1 MVGIVVVSHSAEL
14 ASGVVALAREMAGP
28 SLRLEAAGG
37 FEEEGALGTDAGRVL
52 EAVQRAMSA
61 DGVLVLM
68 DLGSALMSAEFAVE
82 MLGDDAGGPVRLSGA
97 PLVEGAVA
105 AAVAAAGGASLD
117 EVAAEARGALAMKA
131 AQVSEEGGGKDAGGK
146 DASGEAVGGEDAGGE
161 DAGGKA
167 VGGEEAGPDAPASA
181 PSTPDA
187 RAELAVRNEIGLHAR
202 PAARFV
208 ETARGFD
215 ADVRVAKDGGD
226 PVSARSLTGLV
237 SLGARLGD
245 TLVVTA
251 SGPGA
256 ADAVAA
262 LEALA
267 AEGFGDG
274 VGAGAGVRSSA
285 AGARGGSSAA
295 DPVEISNTCREK
307 SRAPVSPPAAGD
319 VLSGVAAS
327 AGIAIGPA
335 RSIVAAVG
343 DDPPPARA
351 AGDAAAERAL
361 LDDALVAA
369 RTAIEHDRGVIAGR
383 AGAAEAEIFD
393 AHLALLDDDALL
405 EPARAAIDGGQPAET
420 AWYHATEHVAA
431 VYRALPEP
439 LLAERA
445 TDVVDVGR
453 RVLAELAAA
462 GNVWPPGGAKSS
474 QPSGASGFAPPP
486 AGDDAPPAIV
496 IADELTPADAAGLDP
511 ERVLGIVTARGS
523 ATAHAAILA
532 RALGLPA
539 VVGLGDAVLGIAD
552 ATTLLL
558 DGEAGT
564 VTVDPDPALI
574 AAAQQR
580 GERDRAAHQAAQAR
594 AHEPA
599 VTTDGTRI
607 EVFANLGST
616 ADAHRAVAAGA
627 EGVGLLRTEFLF
639 LDRATLPGEDEQT
652 EQLTEIATALD
663 GRPLIVRTLDAG
675 ADKPLPALPMAPE
688 QNPFLGVRGIR
699 LSLAK
704 PELLATQLRAALR
717 VAAAGH
723 PLKLMLPMIA
733 TLDEITATKELLQ
746 QARLQTGIDAPIE
759 LGIMVE
765 IPAAAL
771 TAGRLAPHV
780 DFFSIGTNDLT
791 QYTMAAERG
800 DARLA
805 ELLDGPQPAVLRLVH
820 ETVRAAT
827 AHGRWVG
834 VCGELAGDPAAA
846 VLLAGLG
853 VTELSMAPGLI
864 AAVKQALRSV
874 SLADAREAA
883 HAALEAES
891 ADAARALARALLE
904 ATVS

>member
-1 MVGIVVVSHSAEL
+1 MVGIVVVSHSAGL
-14 ASGVVALAREMAGP
+14 ADGVVALAREMAGP

-82 MLGDDAGGPVRLSGA
+82 MLGDDAGGPIRLSGA
-97 PLVEGAVA
+97 PLVEGTVA

-117 EVAAEARGALAMKA
+117 EVAAEARGALTMKT
-131 AQVSEEGGGKDAGGK
+131 AQVGDP
-146 DASGEAVGGEDAGGE
+146 ASGGAEPASGSAEPASGGAEPASDA
-161 DAGGKA
+161 
-167 VGGEEAGPDAPASA
+167 APAPTA
-181 PSTPDA
+181 AAPDA
-187 RAELAVRNEIGLHAR
+187 RVELPVRNEIGLHAR

-208 ETARGFD
+208 ATARGFD
-215 ADVRVAKDGGD
+215 ADVRVAKAGGGD

-251 SGPGA
+251 SGPTA
-256 ADAVAA
+256 AEAVAA

-274 VGAGAGVRSSA
+274 VTAGAA
-285 AGARGGSSAA
+285 ARPDSPEVVAMSHTS
-295 DPVEISNTCREK
+295 REK
-307 SRAPVSPPAAGD
+307 STTPVSHPAPGE
-319 VLSGVAAS
+319 VLTGVAAS
-327 AGIAIGPA
+327 SGIAIGPA
-335 RSIVAAVG
+335 HSIAAPG
-343 DDPPPARA
+343 DDATPPPARA
-351 AGDAAAERAL
+351 AGEVAAERAL
-361 LDDALVAA
+361 LDDALA
-369 RTAIEHDRGVIAGR
+369 RARIAIEHDRDAIAAR

-393 AHLALLDDDALL
+393 AHLALLDDEALL
-405 EPARAAIDGGQPAET
+405 EPAHAAIDGGQAAEI
-420 AWYHATEHVAA
+420 AWYHATEYVAA
-431 VYRALPEP
+431 VYRTLPEP

-445 TDVVDVGR
+445 TDVIDVGR
-453 RVLAELAAA
+453 RVLAAFGTA
-462 GNVWPPGGAKSS
+462 GNVRPRGEAKSS
-474 QPSGASGFAPPP
+474 PRPGV
-486 AGDDAPPAIV
+486 PPAIV

-511 ERVLGIVTARGS
+511 DRVLGIVTARGS

-552 ATTLLL
+552 DTRLLL

-564 VTVDPDPALI
+564 VTVDPARALI
-574 AAAQQR
+574 AAAAQR

-616 ADAHRAVAAGA
+616 ADARRAVDAGA

-652 EQLTEIATALD
+652 EQLTEIATVLD
-663 GRPLIVRTLDAG
+663 RRPLIVRTLDAG

-699 LSLAK
+699 LSLAR

-723 PLKLMLPMIA
+723 PLKLMLPMVA
-733 TLDEITATKELLQ
+733 TLGEITATRQLLD
-746 QARLQTGIDAPIE
+746 QARADTGIETPIE

-800 DARLA
+800 NARLA
-805 ELLDGPQPAVLRLVH
+805 GLLDGPQPAVLRLVH

-827 AHGRWVG
+827 AHDRWVG

-874 SLADAREAA
+874 SLAEARAA
-883 HAALEAES
+883 AITALDAES
-891 ADAARALARALLE
+891 AEATRALARALL
-904 ATVS
+904 